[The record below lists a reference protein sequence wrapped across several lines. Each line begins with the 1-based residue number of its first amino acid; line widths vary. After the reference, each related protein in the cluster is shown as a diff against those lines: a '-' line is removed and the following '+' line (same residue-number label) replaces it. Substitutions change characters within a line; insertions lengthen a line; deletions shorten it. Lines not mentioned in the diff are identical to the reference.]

1 MTKFATIILN
11 RNLPNITDKLYRR
24 IKKDNDTD
32 IFVVESGSKKKNY
45 SKYATWVA
53 DWQSAKKNGLRFPRG
68 MNFGLSNLWK
78 ENKFVETDEYKCS
91 KCKQRRCTYYTLQ
104 TRSCDEPETII
115 ITCLNCNY
123 GWKE

>member
-45 SKYATWVA
+45 
-53 DWQSAKKNGLRFPRG
+53 
-68 MNFGLSNLWK
+68 
-78 ENKFVETDEYKCS
+78 
-91 KCKQRRCTYYTLQ
+91 
-104 TRSCDEPETII
+104 
-115 ITCLNCNY
+115 
-123 GWKE
+123 